1 MVSQIEVVAHRG
13 ASWDRHENTLG
24 AFALAV
30 RQGCDGIELDV
41 QLSRDGIPVVYHD
54 RTLTRV
60 GGGRRRVAALD
71 LRELRKLGRGYR
83 IPLLTEVLD
92 RYAAEVSLL
101 IEIKLR
107 DTPERL
113 RQLARVVTEMLRGR
127 KFVRRPRLLCFD
139 PSVLT
144 HVRGG
149 SGTVDHVL
157 NVRALD
163 ARFGKLRKHLD
174 GLHAVS
180 VNVRGVTTR
189 LGAALADHGLPL
201 LVFTCNTPTRVR
213 KALEAGAA
221 TVMSDRPGWLRQ
233 QLANRAG
240 VK

>member
-1 MVSQIEVVAHRG
+1 VRAGQIEVVAHRG
-13 ASWDRHENTLG
+13 ASWDRPENSLA

-41 QLSRDGIPVVYHD
+41 QLSRDGVPVVYHD
-54 RTLTRV
+54 RTLTRA

-71 LRELRKLGRGYR
+71 ARELRRLRLRR
-83 IPLLTEVLD
+83 IPLLEKVLD

-113 RQLARVVTEMLRGR
+113 CQLAETVVAMLKGR
-127 KFVRRPRLLCFD
+127 KFVRRPRLLCFH
-139 PSVLT
+139 PFVLS
-144 HVRGG
+144 HVRRQ
-149 SGTVDHVL
+149 SGKIDHVL

-163 ARFGKLRKHLD
+163 ARFSKLRKHLD
-174 GLHAVS
+174 GLQAVS
-180 VNVRGVTTR
+180 VNVRGVTNR
-189 LGAALADHGLPL
+189 LGTALAEHGLPL
-201 LVFTCNTPTRVR
+201 LVFTCNTPARVR

-233 QLANRAG
+233 QLTNDAG
-240 VK
+240 LR